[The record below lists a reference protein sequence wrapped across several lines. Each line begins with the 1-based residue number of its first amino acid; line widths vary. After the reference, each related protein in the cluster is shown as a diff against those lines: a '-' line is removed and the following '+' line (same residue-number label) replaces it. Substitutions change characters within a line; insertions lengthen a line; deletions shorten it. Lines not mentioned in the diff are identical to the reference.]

1 MLQRDTWGP
10 TMASNQVDTFGKQL
24 IEEVPSYV
32 YKYKGYVPISVLGM
46 VDDVA
51 GVSES
56 GTKAQQLNAYINV
69 KTAEK
74 KLQFGPDKCN
84 TLNIAH
90 KKAGLVNSELY
101 IDYWSE
107 KHEKTDQ
114 LIEKFEGKIKMKNFS
129 EQNYLGF
136 ILSEDVSNMKHIM
149 TKQKRAI
156 GIRKDISYL
165 LQGQGKYTNELAM
178 IYLQSLLRSSILF
191 AAEAMYNR
199 LRQSRVSTLVK
210 LEPPVSEFL
219 SKNNSET
226 L

>member
-1 MLQRDTWGP
+1 MKDNTLKLLYNSNKNIKVKVKSPFGYCEESKLDKIVLQGDTWGP

-32 YKYKGYVPISVLGM
+32 YKYKGYVLGM

-90 KKAGLVNSELY
+90 KKSVLVNSELY

-107 KHEKTDQ
+107 KHDKIDQ
-114 LIEKFEGKIKMKNFS
+114 LIETFEGKIRMKNVS
-129 EQNYLGF
+129 EQKYLGF
-136 ILSEDVSNMKHIM
+136 VLSEDGSNMKHIM
-149 TKQKRAI
+149 AKQNRAI
-156 GIRKDISYL
+156 GI
-165 LQGQGKYTNELAM
+165 
-178 IYLQSLLRSSILF
+178 
-191 AAEAMYNR
+191 
-199 LRQSRVSTLVK
+199 
-210 LEPPVSEFL
+210 
-219 SKNNSET
+219 
-226 L
+226 